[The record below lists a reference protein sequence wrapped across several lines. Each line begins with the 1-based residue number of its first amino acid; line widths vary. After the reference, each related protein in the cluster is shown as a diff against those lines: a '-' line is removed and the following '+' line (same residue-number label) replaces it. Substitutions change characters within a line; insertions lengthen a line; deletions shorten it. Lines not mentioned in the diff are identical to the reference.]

1 MRKALKA
8 VALLA
13 VVALVAAACGGDETP
28 PGGGGGGGGAA
39 AKKVGLVYDI
49 GGRGDKSFNDAAARG
64 LDQAKGEFNIEVR
77 ELEPSAGGENREELL
92 NLLAQQG
99 FELNIGVGFLF
110 AQSICKAG
118 LTNPNVKFADVD
130 GFIDHTTQGCEGAQD
145 LTESS
150 NVTSLLF
157 AEEQG
162 SYLVGAAAALKSKTG
177 KLGFI
182 GGVEVDL
189 IKKFEAGFAAGAKKI
204 NPSVTIDVK
213 YITQAPDFS
222 GFNDPA
228 KGKEIA
234 TGMYQAG
241 ADVVYHAAGGSGSGL
256 FEAAK
261 EASAGGT
268 QVWAIGVDSDQYQT
282 APADQQPYILTS
294 MLKHV
299 EVAVYET
306 IKDFVNGQFKG
317 GYRTFD
323 LKVDGVG
330 YSTSGGFVDDIKTQ
344 LDDLRQQII
353 DGTITVPTAP

>member
-1 MRKALKA
+1 MRKALKIA
-8 VALLA
+8 ALFA

-28 PGGGGGGGGAA
+28 GGGGGGGAA

-64 LDQAKGEFNIEVR
+64 LDQAKAEFNIQVK

-92 NLLAQQG
+92 RLLAQQG
-99 FELNIGVGFLF
+99 FALNIGVGFLF
-110 AQSICKAG
+110 ATSVCKAG
-118 LTNPNVKFADVD
+118 LANPSVKFADVD
-130 GFIDHTTQGCEGAQD
+130 GFIDHTTQGCDGAQD

-150 NVTSLLF
+150 NVSSLLF

-204 NPSVTIDVK
+204 NPSITIDVK
-213 YITQAPDFS
+213 YITQPPDFT

-234 TGMYQAG
+234 TGMYQGG

-261 EASAGGT
+261 EHSTTSGT
-268 QVWAIGVDSDQYQT
+268 QVWAIGVDSDQYLT

-294 MLKHV
+294 MLKRV
-299 EVAVYET
+299 EVAVFET
-306 IKDFVNGQFKG
+306 IKDFVNDQFKG

-323 LKVDGVG
+323 LKANGVG
-330 YSTSGGFVDDIKTQ
+330 YATSGGFVDDIKSQ
-344 LDDLRQQII
+344 LEELKQQII